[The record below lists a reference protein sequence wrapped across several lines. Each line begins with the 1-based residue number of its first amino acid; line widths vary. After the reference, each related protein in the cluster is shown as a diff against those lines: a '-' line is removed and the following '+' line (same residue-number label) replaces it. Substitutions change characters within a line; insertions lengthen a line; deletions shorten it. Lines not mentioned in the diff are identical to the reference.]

1 MHAVFQ
7 DYQDAI
13 LLVDKGEKQVSSS
26 VGHNLMHQ
34 HPFATQRFEQ
44 AHTHLDQLIP
54 ILKNGDLPGFIK
66 IVELEALTLH
76 AMMMCSD
83 PYFILMK
90 PNTLEIINALWA
102 FRKASKIP
110 VCFTL
115 DAGANVHVLYPK
127 KYALEV
133 NEFISIKLANYCQ
146 NKQYILDSVGK
157 GAQYIEF

>member
-1 MHAVFQ
+1 
-7 DYQDAI
+7 
-13 LLVDKGEKQVSSS
+13 
-26 VGHNLMHQ
+26 
-34 HPFATQRFEQ
+34 
-44 AHTHLDQLIP
+44 
-54 ILKNGDLPGFIK
+54 
-66 IVELEALTLH
+66 
-76 AMMMCSD
+76 MCSD

-90 PNTLEIINALWA
+90 SNTLEIINALCA
-102 FRKASKIP
+102 FRINSNIP

-157 GAQYIEF
+157 GAECIEF